1 MANIIATNADTN
13 IDLTDGDRLY
23 VPQGVTVISSS
34 NDEAIESDPGNAYAN
49 GHVVAVDGTIVAFSA
64 TAIMLG

>member
-34 NDEAIESDPGNAYAN
+34 NDEAIESDPGNADAN